1 MWDNAIDE
9 LVKIA
14 WEEKV
19 CSRYRD
25 MISEIKRKGKKPNFI
40 DPDLWESWQ
49 CYWNTPKAKNSHETY
64 SKNRMSKATDGNGP
78 STHTGGTATHY
89 DHGRR
94 LVSFYSKVVFNSF
107 GYNLFGP
114 LSYYR

>member
-25 MISEIKRKGKKPNFI
+25 MISEIKMKGKKVNFI
-40 DPDLWESWQ
+40 CNDPYQ
-49 CYWNTPKAKNSHETY
+49 IIQVCN
-64 SKNRMSKATDGNGP
+64 
-78 STHTGGTATHY
+78 
-89 DHGRR
+89 
-94 LVSFYSKVVFNSF
+94 VFDQV
-107 GYNLFGP
+107 
-114 LSYYR
+114 

>member
-25 MISEIKRKGKKPNFI
+25 MISEIKGKGRSQTSLIQIYGKDGSVIGTHRKQKRFMKRTPRTECRRQQTGM
-40 DPDLWESWQ
+40 DLQLTLEALLLIM
-49 CYWNTPKAKNSHETY
+49 T
-64 SKNRMSKATDGNGP
+64 MGD
-78 STHTGGTATHY
+78 
-89 DHGRR
+89 D
-94 LVSFYSKVVFNSF
+94 L
-107 GYNLFGP
+107 
-114 LSYYR
+114 

>member
-40 DPDLWESWQ
+40 DQDLWERWQ
-49 CYWNTPKAKNSHETY
+49 CYWNTPKTKKIHETY
-64 SKNRMSKATDGNGP
+64 SKNRMDLQLTLEALLLIMTMGD
-78 STHTGGTATHY
+78 
-89 DHGRR
+89 D
-94 LVSFYSKVVFNSF
+94 L
-107 GYNLFGP
+107 
-114 LSYYR
+114 